1 MVDRWDMELIALRY
15 DTAMSRA
22 MLRALGSKR
31 RPRHARKPGVRPL
44 PRRHDP
50 YEGMREAF
58 ENRGRSPVEWQ

>member
-31 RPRHARKPGVRPL
+31 RPRHARKPGVRPF

>member
-44 PRRHDP
+44 PRRHAP

-58 ENRGRSPVEWQ
+58 ENRGRSPVEW